1 MASWARTAVALA
13 TFGFI
18 NFVLF
23 IVLSSPMGSIFGLVE
38 EQADEMGV
46 ADDVSPIIDVW
57 RTVFGFTFVASM
69 IGLIVWFF
77 LGSHEEEYE
86 EYTTNRYDQQWNNR
100 RF

>member
-1 MASWARTAVALA
+1 MASWARTAVAIV

-18 NFVLF
+18 NLILF
-23 IVLSSPMGSIFGLVE
+23 IVLSTPMGSIFGMVE

-46 ADDVSPIIDVW
+46 ADDVNPMIDMW

-86 EYTTNRYDQQWNNR
+86 EFGRQSQNDQWQR

>member
-1 MASWARTAVALA
+1 MTSWARTSVAIV

-18 NFVLF
+18 NLVLF

-38 EQADEMGV
+38 EQAEEMGIE
-46 ADDVSPIIDVW
+46 DDVNPMINIW

-69 IGLIVWFF
+69 IGLVVWFF
-77 LGSHEEEYE
+77 LGAHEEEYE
-86 EYTTNRYDQQWNNR
+86 EYSNT